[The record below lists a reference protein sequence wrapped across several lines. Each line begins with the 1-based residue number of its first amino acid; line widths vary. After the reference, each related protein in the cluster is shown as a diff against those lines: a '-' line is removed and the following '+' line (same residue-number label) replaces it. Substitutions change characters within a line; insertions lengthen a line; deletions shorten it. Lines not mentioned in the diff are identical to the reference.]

1 MADTNPTG
9 AGAAERLTTADQD
22 DRDQA
27 AVLRH
32 LLFLYP
38 AGLTL
43 EELIRELGSFS
54 GWCPQRDPFER
65 AVRDL
70 TGVGLL
76 HQVGPLVLPT
86 RSAVV
91 FHRLVEL

>member
-1 MADTNPTG
+1 MADENPMG

-32 LLFLYP
+32 VLFLYP
-38 AGLTL
+38 EGLTL

-54 GWCPQRDPFER
+54 GSCSQRDPFER

-70 TGVGLL
+70 TATGLL

-91 FHRLVEL
+91 FHRLAEL